1 MQAFIDNLVFVFQ
14 RLTWT
19 SVVDILLVAFIFFVI
34 LVWLQDTQ
42 AITLINGVVILLVV
56 SSLLTSLINLP
67 AFTWLV
73 RTATPALVL
82 AIPVI
87 FAPEIRQGLERLGRA
102 GSWFVQETRETHSV
116 IPAIVDA
123 AARLAARRHGA
134 LVVLQRFTNLGEYIE
149 TGVPLDALVTAEL
162 LLQIFYPKTPLH
174 DGAVIIQNGRIKAAA
189 CVLPLS
195 ASGVLSRS
203 PDRQMG
209 LRHRAALG
217 ISEVSDA
224 VVVVVSEETGT
235 ISLAVRGRILR
246 RLSPQRLE
254 QILYTLFRPPEDT
267 GLRGQIRR
275 WMGKSPNRSKQ
286 SSTDEEASAAEKD
299 AP

>member
-1 MQAFIDNLVFVFQ
+1 MQALIDNLVFVFQ

-67 AFTWLV
+67 AFTWLI

-87 FAPEIRQGLERLGRA
+87 FAPEIRQALERLGRA
-102 GSWFVQETRETHSV
+102 GSWFVQETRDTHAV

-123 AARLAARRHGA
+123 AARLASRHHGA
-134 LVVLQRFTNLGEYIE
+134 LIVLQRFTNLGEYIE
-149 TGVPLDALVTAEL
+149 TGVPLDAQVTTEL
-162 LLQIFYPKTPLH
+162 LLQIFFPKTPLH

-195 ASGVLSRS
+195 ASGVLSRT

-235 ISLAVRGRILR
+235 IALAVRGRILR

-275 WMGKSPNRSKQ
+275 WMGKERHKPS
-286 SSTDEEASAAEKD
+286 EEPSAEKD
-299 AP
+299 TP

>member
-1 MQAFIDNLVFVFQ
+1 MQTFIDNLIFVFQ

-87 FAPEIRQGLERLGRA
+87 FAPEIRQALERLGRA

-123 AARLAARRHGA
+123 AARLASRRHGA
-134 LVVLQRFTNLGEYIE
+134 LIVLQRFTNLGEYIE
-149 TGVPLDALVTAEL
+149 TGVPMDALVTAEL

-235 ISLAVRGRILR
+235 ISLTVRGRILR

-267 GLRGQIRR
+267 GIRGQIRR
-275 WMGKSPNRSKQ
+275 WMGKGPSHPGRS
-286 SSTDEEASAAEKD
+286 SSGEEEPRAEKD